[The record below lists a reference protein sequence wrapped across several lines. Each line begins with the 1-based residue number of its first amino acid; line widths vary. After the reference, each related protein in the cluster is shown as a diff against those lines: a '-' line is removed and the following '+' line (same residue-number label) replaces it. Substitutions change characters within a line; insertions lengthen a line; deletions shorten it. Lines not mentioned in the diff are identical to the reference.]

1 MLYHLVDPSKAED
14 WYNSFLS
21 DSNYAKNIVEMVK
34 SKTIKEQT
42 IDKNTL
48 QLIDLIT
55 QMLNPN
61 PKQRP
66 HASQLLKHQIFADQ
80 QQPEQHSVNFK
91 SNNDFSD
98 HPFQQSKVASNQ
110 REENQH
116 PNKLTNFKNHEKK
129 QKKQPN
135 KIDKL

>member
-1 MLYHLVDPSKAED
+1 MSIYLGVDFLLFDLMPLLLYHLVDPSKAED

-34 SKTIKEQT
+34 SRTIKEQA

-66 HASQLLKHQIFADQ
+66 HASQLLKH
-80 QQPEQHSVNFK
+80 HC
-91 SNNDFSD
+91 
-98 HPFQQSKVASNQ
+98 
-110 REENQH
+110 
-116 PNKLTNFKNHEKK
+116 LT
-129 QKKQPN
+129 
-135 KIDKL
+135 